1 MKIITSVTFF
11 NDSVGLRM
19 SATFSE
25 IDDVTGEIK
34 SDNQRF
40 DRVVRDEK
48 AIVEAGNLFD
58 YAKSMLG
65 D

>member
-25 IDDVTGEIK
+25 VDDVTGEIK

-40 DRVVRDEK
+40 DRVVRDETTV
-48 AIVEAGNLFD
+48 AEAGNLFA
-58 YAKSMLG
+58 YAKNVLG
-65 D
+65 E